1 MFGASLSVPTMQLVD
16 VASVKA
22 TGADA
27 SIVANMAFL
36 VTELTYRLSAMSHIW
51 DASAIRSPN
60 FANNGHLENG
70 FWLLSGWLALYASDV
85 EF

>member
-1 MFGASLSVPTMQLVD
+1 MQLVD

-36 VTELTYRLSAMSHIW
+36 VIELTYRLSAMSHTW
-51 DASAIRSPN
+51 DASRDP
-60 FANNGHLENG
+60 FT
-70 FWLLSGWLALYASDV
+70 
-85 EF
+85 EFC